1 MTDQDEGKNRDSVD
15 EQTDSQK
22 ETETDPESGDSAED
36 VDFDE
41 HPVGASPNEVMDTI
55 EEVDNGALP
64 EVLSKYEPEQF
75 TSLVD
80 GIIDGYHTASRRKY
94 RYNLALVGVSIL
106 LVLILFG
113 GLLWFTLN
121 TDTSGSA
128 LIFFAG
134 TLAGYFMRLATELT

>member
-1 MTDQDEGKNRDSVD
+1 MTDKDEEVESVELQDESNGGS
-15 EQTDSQK
+15 S
-22 ETETDPESGDSAED
+22 PEEESPEEI
-36 VDFDE
+36 DFDD
-41 HPVGASPNEVMDTI
+41 HPVGATPNDVMDTI
-55 EEVDNGALP
+55 ETVDDGALP

-75 TSLVD
+75 TSLVNQLVE
-80 GIIDGYHTASRRKY
+80 GYQTSRQRKY

-134 TLAGYFMRLATELT
+134 TLAGYFMRLASELT